1 MDNTTAE
8 LGGCKECGQQLVRK
22 GAGPP
27 PTYCSGRCR
36 AKAGARRAKAAGR
49 DRQWA
54 AAAQAKRKAKQETNA
69 KPCPY
74 CGDLVA
80 NLRRVQCGKPECK
93 KRFNVERVSRYNRQ
107 QRDETGRW
115 PSQDVTYERT
125 CEVCGTTWSTRLRLA
140 RYCST
145 SCTNKIRSYSLTCAI
160 CEAGF
165 MSSQARTRWCSRG
178 CAQRWREDQEQER
191 RRTAWLP
198 ALPDWPYGR
207 AWITLPDGHPARQY
221 IPRPRV
227 FIQGDCIRCGT
238 AFCVQATRAA
248 FYCSTKCLRA
258 DGKAKRRALQRN
270 AYVAHV
276 YRARIFKRDNWTCQL
291 CNTETDRDQVA
302 PHPKAPVIDHIVPL
316 AKGGTHEPANVQC
329 AHFMCNSIKSDRTG
343 AAQFMLIGQPH
354 EETDIGE
361 GTWRGAL
368 ALFRTPTGR

>member
-1 MDNTTAE
+1 MKTCT
-8 LGGCKECGQQLVRK
+8 KCGE
-22 GAGPP
+22 P
-27 PTYCSGRCR
+27 
-36 AKAGARRAKAAGR
+36 KALDDFHR
-49 DRQWA
+49 DR
-54 AAAQAKRKAKQETNA
+54 RKTDGRRSRCKACGNA
-69 KPCPY
+69 LQL
-74 CGDLVA
+74 D
-80 NLRRVQCGKPECK
+80 
-93 KRFNVERVSRYNRQ
+93 F
-107 QRDETGRW
+107 QRKYRAETGQWYRY
-115 PSQDVTYERT
+115 QYAYERT
-125 CEVCGTTWSTRLRLA
+125 CEVCGTTWHATTRTA

-145 SCTNKIRSYSLTCAI
+145 ACTNKLARYESTCDGCGSTWLAT
-160 CEAGF
+160 
-165 MSSQARTRWCSRG
+165 QAKARWCSAP
-178 CAQRWREDQEQER
+178 CLALWREKVERER
-191 RRTAWLP
+191 RLVTWLP
-198 ALPDWPYGR
+198 VLPGRPHGPAWIRLPDR
-207 AWITLPDGHPARQY
+207 HPARRR
-221 IPRPRV
+221 IPKARMFV
-227 FIQGDCIRCGT
+227 QGNCIRCDT
-238 AFCVQATRAA
+238 AFCVQATGAA

-343 AAQFMLIGQPH
+343 AAQLMLIGQPH